1 MKPLLSKPWPFLA
14 EFKKRHPD
22 AQVFV
27 VGGALRDHFLGKP
40 VKDFDLVICAVPI
53 DDLISTLKTLGEV
66 HTVGKRF
73 GVIKF
78 KPTDDTRIFDIA
90 LPRKEFSWSF
100 TGGYRD
106 FDIQSDHTLPIDV
119 DLSRRDF
126 TVNAMAYNVFTH
138 ELVDPFFGQKDL
150 KAGVIRTVGSA
161 TTRFQ
166 EDYSRM
172 LRAVRFACRLDFTL
186 SDRTAEAIKRL
197 GNHLDDRIGE
207 EWVVA
212 REVIAQEFLKAFDAA
227 PIRCLQLLDEFN
239 LLQRLL
245 PEVKALQN
253 CQQTP
258 PYHIEGTAFDH
269 LLLAL
274 ESLGSLDFANIFPEG
289 VSLMSK
295 LAILFHDLGKPHVAT
310 KKDGIIH
317 FYGHEQKGA
326 ELAKTICDRLK
337 LGSTPFYPFDHD
349 QLAWIVR
356 HHLFAI
362 EHKDSAPKAT
372 EIESLFFS
380 QRHPGRALL
389 HCMWADQRASVPA
402 KNSVTITPI
411 QRLLDEIKRLAPA
424 GILPPPLLSGDNVL
438 EWLALQPGPK
448 IAEILLYIRE
458 EQLQGRLQSQEQ
470 AKQSVLKIY
479 GPK

>member
-1 MKPLLSKPWPFLA
+1 MKPLLPKPWPFLA
-14 EFKKRHPD
+14 KFKKLRPD
-22 AQVFV
+22 AQVYI
-27 VGGALRDHFLGKP
+27 VGGALRDHFLGRP
-40 VKDFDLVICAVPI
+40 VKDYDLVVCAVPM
-53 DDLISTLKTLGEV
+53 DELIASLETLGEV

-78 KPTDDTRIFDIA
+78 RPLDDDRTFDIA

-106 FDIQSDHTLPIDV
+106 FDVQSDHTLPIDI

-138 ELVDPFFGQKDL
+138 EIVDPFFGQKDL
-150 KAGVIRTVGSA
+150 NEGVIRTVGAA

-186 SDRTAEAIKRL
+186 SEKTIAAIKRL
-197 GNHLDDRIGE
+197 GVHLDDRLGE

-227 PIRCLQLLDEFN
+227 PIRCLQLLDEIK
-239 LLQRLL
+239 LLQQLL
-245 PEVKALQN
+245 PEVKDLQS
-253 CQQTP
+253 CKQTP

-269 LLLAL
+269 LILAL
-274 ESLGSLDFANIFPEG
+274 ESLGSIDFTQTFPEG

-295 LAILFHDLGKPHVAT
+295 LAILFHDVGKPLVASE
-310 KKDGIIH
+310 KNGIIH
-317 FYGHEQKGA
+317 FYGHELKGA
-326 ELAKTICDRLK
+326 HITKAICDRLL
-337 LGSTPFYPFDHD
+337 LGSTPYYPFDHD
-349 QLAWIVR
+349 QLSWIVR
-356 HHLFAI
+356 EHLFAI
-362 EHKDSAPKAT
+362 HHKQTMVKAI

-380 QRHPGRALL
+380 TRHPGRALL
-389 HCMWADQRASVPA
+389 HCMWADQRASVSSKAESTP
-402 KNSVTITPI
+402 TPI
-411 QRLLDEIKRLAPA
+411 QRLLEEIKRLAPNR
-424 GILPPPLLSGDNVL
+424 ILPPPLLSGDDVI

-448 IAEILLYIRE
+448 IAEILKFIRE
-458 EQLQGRLQSQEQ
+458 EQLQGRLQSKEQ
-470 AKQSVLKIY
+470 AKQAVLHTY
-479 GPK
+479 GSK